1 MIKVSFRNI
10 LFYIFLKY
18 FVFYIFLMIRN
29 GDYTL
34 INLNRS
40 KNFDNWFY
48 YLWMFLSL
56 PVIVSILFSAV
67 IFYSFKIKSSLVFGL
82 VICSIFIAEY
92 FLYTYLASQADLMN
106 GFYNA
111 IISLI
116 IYLLFFFKKIAL
128 KFNHV
133 TDK

>member
-1 MIKVSFRNI
+1 
-10 LFYIFLKY
+10 
-18 FVFYIFLMIRN
+18 MIRN